1 MIFSNDLI
9 ESILTDHLFDVD
21 IYQLG
26 KFQCGF
32 DELVEGVTI
41 ELNLIADTERQLKR
55 IHDEETM
62 FNEEHH
68 KSMKELEEER
78 AEVINQCKHH
88 STTYRR
94 DASGNTSTN
103 TCDTCGAEVARGG

>member
-1 MIFSNDLI
+1 MIFNNDLI
-9 ESILTDHLFDVD
+9 KSILEEYLWNKD
-21 IYQLG
+21 IHQDG

-41 ELNLIADTERQLKR
+41 ELNAIADTERLLKR

-62 FNEEHH
+62 FNEEHR

-78 AEVINQCKHH
+78 VEVIDQCKHH
-88 STTYRR
+88 STT
-94 DASGNTSTN
+94 AQTSSLN
-103 TCDTCGAEVARGG
+103 TCDICGAEVGHGK